1 MPLAHVHTHA
11 KDKNGDNVTNID
23 IMYETLGDPTGEPI
37 LLIMGLGMQLI
48 SWPDSFCDGL
58 VKQGFYLIRFDNR
71 DSGLSTK
78 LDHLGKPNTALALL
92 KMALRIP
99 LKSGYTLDDMAADA
113 VAVLDALQIKK
124 AHILGVSMGGMIAQI
139 VAARYPERSI
149 SLTSIM
155 STSSRRGLPE
165 GTKEARKILFTPPPM
180 NSAPELVIDHLLNT
194 THVIGSRKEFLA
206 PDAELR
212 RRLAQTVARGI
223 SPLGTLR
230 QLLAVGASGDR
241 VALLKSIRVP
251 TLVIHGKIDPLM
263 PLACGRETAQ
273 LVPYAELKEV
283 DGMGHDLADGLNPY
297 LTQLIA
303 EHCRA
308 ASQLTV
314 PIPLAQN
321 G

>member
-1 MPLAHVHTHA
+1 LPIAHLPN
-11 KDKNGDNVTNID
+11 DID
-23 IMYETLGDPTGEPI
+23 IMYETLGDPAGEPI

-78 LDHLGKPNTALALL
+78 LTHLGKPNTTLALL

-99 LKSGYTLDDMAADA
+99 LKSGYSLYDMAADA
-113 VAVLDALQIKK
+113 VGVLDALQIKK

-165 GTKEARKILFTPPPM
+165 GTKEARKILFTPPPDG
-180 NSAPELVIDHLLNT
+180 SDPERVIDHLLNT
-194 THVIGSRKEFLA
+194 MHVIGSRQEYLA
-206 PDAELR
+206 PDAVLR
-212 RRLAQTVARGI
+212 ERIAKTVARGLA
-223 SPLGTLR
+223 PLGTLR

-241 VALLKSIRVP
+241 VELLKTIRVP
-251 TLVIHGKIDPLM
+251 SLVIHGKMDPLM

-273 LVPYAELKEV
+273 LIPYAELREI

-297 LTQLIA
+297 LTELIA
-303 EHCRA
+303 EHCHA
-308 ASQLTV
+308 ASQLN
-314 PIPLAQN
+314 IPLPVALDA
-321 G
+321 